1 MTDLPHPPHVV
12 HRPGRP
18 PGRPNYALRRAVV
31 ATIGLALVALVV
43 LGARALLG
51 GGDGDD
57 QVATAATTSTTEAP
71 TTTTTAPVIAEPRRN
86 DLADPP
92 VFPLRQPPLASVSET
107 DPLVVW
113 TLGDSTAQAL
123 GQLLENDLGAVPGV
137 ETRTVYKNSTGLTRQ
152 DFYDWP
158 AALPSY
164 LAQGAPDVVVLSMG
178 DNDAQALKPLGSGT
192 FVDVGEPGW
201 LEEYQ
206 RRLTGFVGQL
216 TAAGSRVYLVGQPVM
231 RDPTFA
237 ARIAVVDQAY
247 RNVAAANPDVTYI
260 SSRALLGDERGAYTD
275 TLPGTGGAVVTV
287 RNSDGIHLSLEGA
300 RWLARVVGRR
310 VLADYGVQGP

>member
-1 MTDLPHPPHVV
+1 VTDLPPPAHLG
-12 HRPGRP
+12 HGPGRP
-18 PGRPNYALRRAVV
+18 PRPNYALRRAVV
-31 ATIGLALVALVV
+31 ASIGLALLALVALGV
-43 LGARALLG
+43 RALV
-51 GGDGDD
+51 GGDGSGD
-57 QVATAATTSTTEAP
+57 QVATAAATSTTDAP
-71 TTTTTAPVIAEPRRN
+71 TTTTTAPVITEPRRN

-92 VFPLRQPPLASVSET
+92 VFPMRQPPLATVSAA

-123 GQLLENDLGAVPGV
+123 GKLLESDLAEVPGV
-137 ETRTVYKNSTGLTRQ
+137 DTRTVYKNSTGLTRQ

-158 AALPSY
+158 AALPAY

-206 RRLTGFVGQL
+206 RRLTGFVDQL
-216 TAAGSRVYLVGQPVM
+216 AAAGARVYLVGQPPM

-237 ARIAVVDQAY
+237 GRIAVVDQAY
-247 RNVAAANPDVTYI
+247 RNVAAADPEVTYI
-260 SSRALLGDERGAYTD
+260 SSKALLGDDRGAYTD
-275 TLPGTGGAVVTV
+275 TLPGTGGAAVTV
-287 RNSDGIHLSLEGA
+287 RDSDGIHLSLEGA